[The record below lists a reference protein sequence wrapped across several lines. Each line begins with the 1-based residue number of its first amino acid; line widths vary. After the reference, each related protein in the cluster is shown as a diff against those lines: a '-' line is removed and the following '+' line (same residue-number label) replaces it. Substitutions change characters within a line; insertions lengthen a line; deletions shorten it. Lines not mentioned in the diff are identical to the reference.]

1 MTPLAFH
8 RVEDPNMQRPSL
20 ISLCMLLA
28 LAPLALSLGCELR
41 LNSSM
46 VHSPLPP
53 VSSAGSLAD
62 LASLHDGRSMR
73 ISSANPKR
81 SSNWDNRNIAPGAT
95 FVLADI
101 DGPGVIDHIW
111 ITFPDPAPGWL
122 GRNGNANHSQ
132 LVLRMFW
139 DNSSEPAVEAP
150 LGDFFAAGFG
160 QRGEVLSLP
169 VLVQGGDAYNCFWP
183 MPFSKHARIEI
194 ENQSTLPLN
203 ALYYQI
209 DYVRKDALPKDTP
222 YFCAQYRQ
230 EFPTRSGRDY
240 LILDAVGTGHYVG
253 TVLSVRSRSPE
264 WFGEGDEKFYIDG
277 ETTPSIQGTGT
288 EDYAL
293 NAWGM
298 ALGTYPYFGVSLLS
312 GEWGAVG
319 YTTTIYR
326 WHIPDPIRFTKS
338 LRAEIEDAG
347 WISTDEL
354 AEGVNR
360 GFVERNDDY
369 ATVAFWY
376 QTGQPKRFADPL
388 PSAAER
394 ELPNLDI
401 IIEGRD
407 LLSTARSENVNSLHL
422 QEGYPWTGDGQ
433 LFIDNEHGAGA
444 SVEFD
449 FNVGKEELRQLT
461 LRFTKSYDFGRY
473 RILLDGKEVRGN
485 VDFYSPT
492 VTLDEINLGSDTW
505 SVGTH
510 TIRLECL
517 GSNPASTGTK
527 LGVDSV
533 RLRQRWHVKRTTP
546 KDF

>member
-1 MTPLAFH
+1 MRGPDSIALYLAALLPLVSF
-8 RVEDPNMQRPSL
+8 
-20 ISLCMLLA
+20 
-28 LAPLALSLGCELR
+28 GCELT
-41 LNSSM
+41 LQSAIE
-46 VHSPLPP
+46 HSPLSPA
-53 VSSAGSLAD
+53 SSTGALAD
-62 LASLHDGRSMR
+62 LTSLHDGRSMR
-73 ISSANPKR
+73 VSSAAPQR

-95 FVLADI
+95 LVLADLA
-101 DGPGVIDHIW
+101 GPGVINHIW
-111 ITFPDPAPGWL
+111 MTFPDPAPGWL
-122 GRNGNANHSQ
+122 GRDGNANHSQ

-139 DNSSEPAVEAP
+139 DGATAPAVEAP
-150 LGDFFAAGFG
+150 VGDFFAAGFG
-160 QRGEVLSLP
+160 QRAEVNSLP

-183 MPFSKHARIEI
+183 MPFHKHARIEI

-209 DYVRKDALPKDTP
+209 DYVKMDTLPPQTP

-230 EFPTRSGRDY
+230 EFPTPSGRDY
-240 LILDAVGTGHYVG
+240 LILDATGRGHYVG

-293 NAWGM
+293 SAWGM
-298 ALGTYPYFGVSLLS
+298 ALGTYPYFGVPLLS

-326 WHIPDPIRFTKS
+326 WHIPDPIRFTTS
-338 LRAEIEDAG
+338 LRVEIENAG

-354 AEGVNR
+354 AEGASR
-360 GFVERNDDY
+360 GFVEHNDDF

-376 QTGQPKRFADPL
+376 QSGPPKRLATPLASAD
-388 PSAAER
+388 ER

-407 LLSTARSENVNSLHL
+407 LLTTSRSEHVNPLHL
-422 QEGYPWTGDGQ
+422 QKGDPWTGDGQ
-433 LFIDNEHGAGA
+433 LFIDNEHGEGA
-444 SVEFD
+444 WVEFD
-449 FNVGKEELRQLT
+449 FSIETEELRQLT

-473 RILLDGKEVRGN
+473 RILLDGKEVRRN
-485 VDFYSPT
+485 MDFYSPT
-492 VTLDEINLGSDTW
+492 VALDEMNLGSDIW
-505 SVGTH
+505 SRGTH
-510 TIRLECL
+510 TVRLECF
-517 GSNPASTGTK
+517 GSNRASTGTK

-533 RLRQRWHVKRTTP
+533 RLRQRWDVKRTTP

>member
-1 MTPLAFH
+1 MRGRTLLIGIG
-8 RVEDPNMQRPSL
+8 SL
-20 ISLCMLLA
+20 GLA
-28 LAPLALSLGCELR
+28 LFAGGCEV
-41 LNSSM
+41 N
-46 VHSPLPP
+46 VAVPIPTA
-53 VSSAGSLAD
+53 SAGSLSNLLMLSSD
-62 LASLHDGRSMR
+62 RSMR
-73 ISSANPKR
+73 VSSAAPER
-81 SSNWDNRNIAPGAT
+81 SSNRDNRRIEPGGT
-95 FVLADI
+95 LTLADI
-101 DGPGVIDHIW
+101 EGPGVITHIW

-122 GRNGNANHSQ
+122 GRDGNANHSQ
-132 LVLRMFW
+132 LVLRMYW
-139 DNSSEPAVEAP
+139 DGAQRPAVEAP

-160 QRGEVLSLP
+160 HRAEVLSLP

-183 MPFSKHARIEI
+183 MPFYNSARIEI

-209 DYVRKDALPKDTP
+209 DYVSKKWLPPETP

-230 EFPTRSGRDY
+230 EFPAQSDRDY
-240 LILDAVGTGHYVG
+240 LILDATGAGHYVG

-298 ALGTYPYFGVSLLS
+298 AMGTYPYFGVPLLQ

-326 WHIPDPIRFTKS
+326 WHIPDPIYFTRS
-338 LRAEIEDAG
+338 LRVEIEDAG

-354 AEGVNR
+354 ADGVNR
-360 GFVERNDDY
+360 GFVERNDDL
-369 ATVAFWY
+369 ASVAFWY
-376 QTGQPKRFADPL
+376 QVGQPFGFAEL
-388 PSAAER
+388 PGAQER
-394 ELPNLDI
+394 VLPNLDVV
-401 IIEGRD
+401 IEGRE
-407 LLSTARSENVNSLHL
+407 LLSTARSERVEGLHL
-422 QEGYPWTGDGQ
+422 QSGFPWTGDGQ
-433 LFIDNEHGAGA
+433 LFIDNNHGSGA
-444 SVEFD
+444 WVEFD
-449 FNVGKEELRQLT
+449 FTVATDDLRQLT
-461 LRFTKSYDFGRY
+461 IRFTKSYDFGRY
-473 RILLDGKEVRGN
+473 RILLDGQEVRGG

-492 VTLDEINLGSDTW
+492 VALDEINLGSANWTA
-505 SVGTH
+505 GTH

-517 GSNPASTGTK
+517 GSNSSSTGTK

-533 RLRQRWHVKRTTP
+533 RLRQRWEVKRTTP

>member
-1 MTPLAFH
+1 MANAT
-8 RVEDPNMQRPSL
+8 SL
-20 ISLCMLLA
+20 VGFGCVGVLLLA
-28 LAPLALSLGCELR
+28 GSCSVNVNSTDQDTLATSAW
-41 LNSSM
+41 
-46 VHSPLPP
+46 
-53 VSSAGSLAD
+53 SAGSLAD
-62 LASLHDGRSMR
+62 LITMSSDRSMR
-73 ISSANPKR
+73 VSSAAPQR
-81 SSNWDNRNIAPGAT
+81 SSNWDNRKIAPGT
-95 FVLADI
+95 TLTLADI
-101 DGPGVIDHIW
+101 KGPGVINHIW

-139 DNSSEPAVEAP
+139 DGATEPAVEAP
-150 LGDFFAAGFG
+150 FGDFFAAGFG
-160 QRGEVLSLP
+160 QRAEVISLP
-169 VLVQGGDAYNCFWP
+169 ELVQGGDAYNSFWP
-183 MPFSKHARIEI
+183 MPFYKSARIEI
-194 ENQSTLPLN
+194 ENQSDLPLN
-203 ALYYQI
+203 SMYFQI
-209 DYVRKDALPKDTP
+209 DWVQKPSLPKDTP

-230 EFPTRSGRDY
+230 EFPTQSGRDY
-240 LILDAVGTGHYVG
+240 LILDAVGRGHYVG
-253 TVLSVRSRSPE
+253 TVLSGRSRSPE
-264 WFGEGDEKFYIDG
+264 WFGEGDEKFYVDG

-298 ALGTYPYFGVSLLS
+298 AIGTYPYFGVSILQ

-319 YTTTIYR
+319 WMTTVYR

-338 LRAEIEDAG
+338 LRVEIENAG

-376 QTGQPKRFADPL
+376 QLGQPRRFTQL

-394 ELPNLDI
+394 VYPNLDL

-407 LLSTARSENVNSLHL
+407 LLATARSENINPLHL
-422 QEGYPWTGDGQ
+422 QSGFPWTGDGQ

-444 SVEFD
+444 WVEFD
-449 FNVGKEELRQLT
+449 FNVETEELRQLT

-473 RILLDGKEVRGN
+473 RILLDGKEVRSN
-485 VDFYSPT
+485 VDFFSPT
-492 VTLDEINLGSDTW
+492 VTLDEISLGSEVW
-505 SVGTH
+505 PLGKH

-517 GSNPASTGTK
+517 GSNVESSGTK

-533 RLRQRWHVKRTTP
+533 RLRQRWNVKRTTP